1 VSTHEPKSPEPVRD
15 LVGYGRNPPDPKWP
29 GGARLAVQI
38 VLNYEEGAEKCVLN
52 GDAGS
57 EAFLS
62 EIIGA
67 RSYDNMGHMSVES
80 IYEYGS
86 RAGFWRLHRILSKHA
101 VPVTVFG
108 VAAALAMNP
117 EAVQAMQEADWEI
130 ASHGYRWLD
139 YQFIDI
145 DTERRHLKL
154 AIDLHE
160 QVTGS
165 APQGWYTGRTS
176 PNSRRLVAASKQFL
190 YESDS
195 YADELPYWCTDFDSP
210 LLIIPYSLDCNDMR
224 FATAQGFNSGRQF
237 YEYLRDSFDVLY
249 EEGQSA
255 PKMMSIGLHCRL
267 AGRAARARA
276 VDDFL
281 SYARSFDDV
290 WFCHRIDIANHW
302 RSHHALITR

>member
-1 VSTHEPKSPEPVRD
+1 MSKQESASSEPARN

-38 VLNYEEGAEKCVLN
+38 VLNYEEGAESCILS

-67 RSYDNMGHMSVES
+67 RSYENMRHMSMES
-80 IYEYGS
+80 VYEYGS
-86 RAGFWRLHRILSKHA
+86 RVGFWRLHRILNKHT

-108 VAAALAMNP
+108 VASALATNP
-117 EAVQAMQEADWEI
+117 EAVQAMQDAGWEI

-145 DTERRHLKL
+145 DTERRHLEL
-154 AIDLHE
+154 AIELHE
-160 QVTGS
+160 QVTGA
-165 APQGWYTGRTS
+165 APRGWYTGRTS
-176 PNSRRLVAASKQFL
+176 PNSRRLIAASRRFM

-224 FATAQGFNSGRQF
+224 FATAPGFNSGRQF
-237 YEYLRDSFDVLY
+237 YDYLRDSFDLLY
-249 EEGQSA
+249 EEGESA
-255 PKMMSIGLHCRL
+255 PKMMSIGLHCRI
-267 AGRAARARA
+267 AGRPGRARA
-276 VDDFL
+276 LDEFL
-281 SYARSFDDV
+281 SYARSFDGA
-290 WFCHRIDIANHW
+290 WFCHRIDLANHW
-302 RSHHALITR
+302 HTHHALKAE